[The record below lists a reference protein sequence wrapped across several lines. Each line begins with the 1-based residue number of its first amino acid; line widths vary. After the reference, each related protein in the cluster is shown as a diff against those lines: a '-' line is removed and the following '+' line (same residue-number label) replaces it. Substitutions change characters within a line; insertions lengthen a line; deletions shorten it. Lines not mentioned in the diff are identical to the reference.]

1 MSRVTPDTK
10 QTDPAMPKGV
20 RKKVHQVYQ
29 KRLIIKDRSFLF
41 GIMCNMK
48 TTYETVVIGE
58 GNHASFEIPDK
69 NLAEI
74 GGNKRAPLKI
84 TINSHTYQSTATGV
98 GGKCRVVFPTR
109 DREASGAAAG
119 DLVTVTL
126 ELDSGYRQVDV
137 PAELEEALTVNDLS
151 DAFHSLNYSKR
162 KEFARQVSDAKAE
175 ETRTRRIEKII
186 GQLQ

>member
-1 MSRVTPDTK
+1 MT
-10 QTDPAMPKGV
+10 
-20 RKKVHQVYQ
+20 
-29 KRLIIKDRSFLF
+29 
-41 GIMCNMK
+41 
-48 TTYETVVIGE
+48 TTYQTLVIGE

-84 TINSHTYQSTATGV
+84 TINGHTYQSTATGV
-98 GGKCRVVFPTR
+98 DGKCMVVFPTR

-119 DLVTVTL
+119 DQVTVTL
-126 ELDSGYRQVDV
+126 ELDDGYRHVDV
-137 PAELEEALTVNDLS
+137 PAALSEALATHGLSEVFHDLTY
-151 DAFHSLNYSKR
+151 YSR

-186 GQLQ
+186 EQLQE